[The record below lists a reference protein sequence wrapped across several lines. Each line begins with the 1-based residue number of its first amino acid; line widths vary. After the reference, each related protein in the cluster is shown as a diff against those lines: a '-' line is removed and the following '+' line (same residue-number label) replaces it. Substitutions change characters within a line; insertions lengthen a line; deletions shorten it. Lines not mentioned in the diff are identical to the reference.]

1 MKITHLTTLKH
12 KLQWLVLLAAL
23 LGVSQGVWA
32 ETQSL
37 FSIRVYYNKSEHFY
51 NVSRWSS
58 TCTNPGNN
66 PCNTDQTSWVS
77 SNGTTNLGEVTGHIY
92 LRGYIWLDYTDERSN
107 GYVSWKTDNGS
118 FTQKNMSKKGD
129 YNNWCSNNWYRYETD
144 SGSDF
149 DINTDN
155 LTPGEHTIEFYA
167 RSPWYNN
174 DAYHNNDG
182 NNYKIKFTVP
192 EPAATFAEGDV
203 IWLDIRH
210 SNGGW
215 GQETGELMYVNL
227 NPGDNTITR
236 AMTKVAQA
244 DNTVKNSLWVY
255 RFTAADA
262 ALNKSEIKFQRGNAS
277 DGRWNK
283 STGLSASDLSSNNG
297 IYIDDSTWDGAGK
310 KFNFTT
316 SNNIVSTPTLT
327 MKDNAGSSTISSCTS
342 GETVK
347 FYESTQTITTT
358 ISGTS
363 KARTLVNPLYT
374 YTFSKGSYSSGQTI
388 DNPHSWTTGD
398 TYLGSGTAKVKITF
412 AIDGSST
419 PASSISSGYEKESS
433 GTSFTVNSSCT
444 NPTPT
449 TANTPSAK
457 GTTTATLTGTYPTT
471 SGYCSI
477 TEKGICYGTSSNP
490 TSEHKDNTS
499 GSGSISH
506 SATGLSE
513 GTTYYYRA
521 YVKSGG
527 STLYGA
533 NKSFK
538 TKCTATKPTL
548 SATPPNATNI
558 TCSSATLGGQ
568 VTNKGQDASCETL
581 SLTYRGVKVYSNSA
595 CTDAYLV
602 TTVNHA
608 TPDSTD
614 PYTVTVPSGT
624 LSSGTTYYYKSY
636 ATNATET
643 SYSTNYKSFTTKSSV
658 TSVTTGGASSL
669 TLNTGDSEAI
679 TSNTTYSMTVSP
691 SGAGDYWSF
700 SVSPTPFTGANTIT
714 NATGSTSSNI
724 NFRREGQYTVTG
736 GAGCGSTDETGT
748 FTVNVSPGTLY
759 VAGPLIKSTDSWT
772 VNTSTQTMTKTG
784 SGTSSVYTYEW
795 TAPSD
800 FVAGSESVTGGEFTV
815 QSVTNMSLPN
825 YILPAY
831 CPADP
836 STYTNIYRVTNTANH
851 NLRNTFAVSSGDKL
865 KLTISYHGAT
875 GTPKAPYYT
884 FTLNKVPVPT
894 TDEPDNITWTQA
906 KLWGTY
912 PKTSE
917 YASISTSESGF
928 YYGTTSSPATKV
940 YNGSQTAGRLAKTI
954 KNLTPG
960 TTYYYKAFVVSGGV
974 EYYGSVESFT
984 TTACSNPTVSTQ
996 PSDTDREYCIND
1008 ASPATLTVEATGGVG
1023 AYTYQWKQCAT
1034 SGGTYTNVSAGSGG
1048 TTATYTPST
1057 ATAGELYYKCVVTNS
1072 GICTSNSVT
1081 SNASGKYTIDATS
1094 VAGTISGGSAE
1105 QCLGATKTLTLGSYT
1120 GTIQWHV
1127 GNTSDFTPS
1136 SSTAISGAT
1145 NSTYK
1150 APINEVGTKYY
1161 KAVVTNGVCPSATTV
1176 TAADI
1181 TVNRKYQASDFNLSG
1196 NTQDYDGNPKTV
1208 TVAEKSGAGNG
1219 AITIKYAGSTTAPTN
1234 AGTYAITIDVDKSST
1249 SPYYC
1254 AEEGL
1259 SIGTLTIN
1267 QIDQPTPVTIDN
1279 ETTSYC
1285 VSTLGTDIPLEAS
1298 GGDGTGAYSFTI
1310 TGGTVAA
1317 DKREIRGSTLTVSGA
1332 GTVILQAKRDA
1343 DTNYNAKNS
1352 ATVTFTFTAN
1362 GPKVFTLTNEG
1373 ATALCGKGDGS
1384 STGTG
1389 GSLRLTGSESGYSY
1403 QLKKDDANY
1412 GVPVEGTGSALTF
1425 PVTSSGV
1432 YTCTAYY
1439 GVDPSQCPTEMNVED
1454 GGIVLVVNITPR
1466 LLPGTPTVRQYQA
1479 ITITSTNTEIDK
1491 WVLSGEGA
1499 DAYTYDSTP
1508 NSITLKANTAG
1519 SPYRLIA
1526 TTSAGCTATAVITVI
1541 ADTENCVP

>member
-1 MKITHLTTLKH
+1 MKHKLQTLLKH
-12 KLQWLVLLAAL
+12 KLQWLLLLAAL
-23 LGVSQGVWA
+23 LGVSQGGWA
-32 ETQSL
+32 NASFVNYSFVYNSSKTTGGSVTQGNKTVNEGEISSLTITAFYAELKQCNTDGDNLCGDGWLDCRVNNNTKGTSGTWNQTQKDSWTWNNWSNGCRWPTYKAENKSINVYPNYPGDYTLEVKLKSKTSNSCNVEISCSTLSLNFTIPGIAIQPSTSTQSL
-37 FSIRVYYNKSEHFY
+37 CVGGSATALSVTA
-51 NVSRWSS
+51 VGSS
-58 TCTNPGNN
+58 PSY
-66 PCNTDQTSWVS
+66 QW
-77 SNGTTNLGEVTGHIY
+77 
-92 LRGYIWLDYTDERSN
+92 
-107 GYVSWKTDNGS
+107 
-118 FTQKNMSKKGD
+118 Q
-129 YNNWCSNNWYRYETD
+129 
-144 SGSDF
+144 
-149 DINTDN
+149 
-155 LTPGEHTIEFYA
+155 
-167 RSPWYNN
+167 
-174 DAYHNNDG
+174 
-182 NNYKIKFTVP
+182 
-192 EPAATFAEGDV
+192 
-203 IWLDIRH
+203 
-210 SNGGW
+210 
-215 GQETGELMYVNL
+215 
-227 NPGDNTITR
+227 
-236 AMTKVAQA
+236 
-244 DNTVKNSLWVY
+244 
-255 RFTAADA
+255 
-262 ALNKSEIKFQRGNAS
+262 
-277 DGRWNK
+277 
-283 STGLSASDLSSNNG
+283 SA
-297 IYIDDSTWDGAGK
+297 
-310 KFNFTT
+310 TT
-316 SNNIVSTPTLT
+316 SGGTYSNIYGANSSSYTPPTST
-327 MKDNAGSSTISSCTS
+327 AGTKYYRCK
-342 GETVK
+342 V
-347 FYESTQTITTT
+347 T
-358 ISGTS
+358 ISGT
-363 KARTLVNPLYT
+363 T
-374 YTFSKGSYSSGQTI
+374 YTSNASGAIVVNDNPSLESLDGPTQLVVSTNPAGTYTTQSIASATYTWTTTLTSSSGLNSSTSNSVTAYTGSTTQSGKKVSVYATKNGCKSNTVELTGISVVASCSTPSASDINITAPSVKTIIYTGTGNTPSTSAQTI
-388 DNPHSWTTGD
+388 TATCSKGD
-398 TYLGSGTAKVKITF
+398 TYLWTAAPSTLSYSGAWGSGTASRVSI
-412 AIDGSST
+412 
-419 PASSISSGYEKESS
+419 ASSSSQSTTATFYHEGVYTATFNAGCGNTTDASKTSKTFVVRPGYMYIAGTLLDNSWTFYDSRRVAINTLDSTFTYEWDAAYTSGQFLASVGNRCGEAETSAYTISNYATLTLNNITKDTGGNHNLNPNVGAITLGDKLRLKIEYK
-433 GTSFTVNSSCT
+433 GVNSSGI
-444 NPTPT
+444 P
-449 TANTPSAK
+449 K
-457 GTTTATLTGTYPTT
+457 YTL
-471 SGYCSI
+471 
-477 TEKGICYGTSSNP
+477 
-490 TSEHKDNTS
+490 
-499 GSGSISH
+499 
-506 SATGLSE
+506 
-513 GTTYYYRA
+513 
-521 YVKSGG
+521 
-527 STLYGA
+527 
-533 NKSFK
+533 
-538 TKCTATKPTL
+538 
-548 SATPPNATNI
+548 
-558 TCSSATLGGQ
+558 
-568 VTNKGQDASCETL
+568 
-581 SLTYRGVKVYSNSA
+581 
-595 CTDAYLV
+595 
-602 TTVNHA
+602 
-608 TPDSTD
+608 
-614 PYTVTVPSGT
+614 
-624 LSSGTTYYYKSY
+624 
-636 ATNATET
+636 
-643 SYSTNYKSFTTKSSV
+643 
-658 TSVTTGGASSL
+658 
-669 TLNTGDSEAI
+669 
-679 TSNTTYSMTVSP
+679 
-691 SGAGDYWSF
+691 
-700 SVSPTPFTGANTIT
+700 
-714 NATGSTSSNI
+714 
-724 NFRREGQYTVTG
+724 
-736 GAGCGSTDETGT
+736 
-748 FTVNVSPGTLY
+748 
-759 VAGPLIKSTDSWT
+759 
-772 VNTSTQTMTKTG
+772 
-784 SGTSSVYTYEW
+784 
-795 TAPSD
+795 
-800 FVAGSESVTGGEFTV
+800 
-815 QSVTNMSLPN
+815 
-825 YILPAY
+825 
-831 CPADP
+831 
-836 STYTNIYRVTNTANH
+836 
-851 NLRNTFAVSSGDKL
+851 
-865 KLTISYHGAT
+865 
-875 GTPKAPYYT
+875 
-884 FTLNKVPVPT
+884 TLNKVPVPT

-954 KNLTPG
+954 ENLTPG

-974 EYYGSVESFT
+974 EYCGAVESFT
-984 TTACSNPTVSTQ
+984 TTACSNPTISTQ

-1094 VAGTISGGSAE
+1094 VAGTISGRSSS
-1105 QCLGATKTLTLGSYT
+1105 QCLGNTRTLTLNTYT

-1127 GNTSDFTPS
+1127 GNASDFTPS

-1234 AGTYAITIDVDKSST
+1234 AGTYAITIDVKKSST

-1254 AEEGL
+1254 AEDGL

-1267 QIDQPTPVTIDN
+1267 KIDQPTAVTIDN

-1285 VSTLGTDIPLEAS
+1285 VSTLGTNIALEAS

-1317 DKREIRGSTLTVSGA
+1317 DKRSISGSTLTVSGA
-1332 GTVILQAKRDA
+1332 GTVILQATRDA

-1389 GSLRLTGSESGYSY
+1389 GSLRLTGSEIGYSY

-1412 GVPVEGTGSALTF
+1412 GDPVAGTGSALTF

-1479 ITITSTNTEIDK
+1479 VTITSTNTEIDK

-1541 ADTENCVP
+1541 ADTENCVAP